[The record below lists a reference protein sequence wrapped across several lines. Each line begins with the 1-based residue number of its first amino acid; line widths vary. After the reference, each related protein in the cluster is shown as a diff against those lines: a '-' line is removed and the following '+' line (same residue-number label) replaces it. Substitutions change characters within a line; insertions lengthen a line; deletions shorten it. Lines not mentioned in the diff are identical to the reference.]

1 MKVLGWGVKS
11 KHPFEKALDTEQTF
25 VM

>member
-1 MKVLGWGVKS
+1 MKIVGWGVKS